1 MQIGEFERARLRHV
15 TRVPPNPALLLPQL
29 RARVIGIEGLKA
41 EFVDQRQYS
50 MSAGPNP
57 LTAHLDNG
65 VAEFR
70 AEVVVERAPTDAIAG
85 LKHHDVDAPAAQL
98 TRGHQAGEAGT
109 DHNDVSLEV
118 HDSPFTYSV
127 YVEYTTYVKSLRQ
140 SYAENTRSVLIE
152 TGRRLFVER
161 GYAAVSAEELVQSA
175 GLSRGALY
183 HHFDGKRGLFEAVF
197 EEQETSATKRIE
209 RAMNDVTDPW
219 QQALCGMD
227 MFLEICGEHE
237 YREIVLL
244 QGPIALGWPRWRE
257 LDKQH
262 FAGLLTA
269 ATRNLIDAGLIRGQR
284 ADLVAAA
291 IYGMLTELSLT
302 IAAGPHR
309 AKAREDAS
317 ELLRNM
323 LRGIT
328 THDA

>member
-1 MQIGEFERARLRHV
+1 M
-15 TRVPPNPALLLPQL
+15 
-29 RARVIGIEGLKA
+29 
-41 EFVDQRQYS
+41 
-50 MSAGPNP
+50 
-57 LTAHLDNG
+57 
-65 VAEFR
+65 
-70 AEVVVERAPTDAIAG
+70 
-85 LKHHDVDAPAAQL
+85 AQ
-98 TRGHQAGEAGT
+98 
-109 DHNDVSLEV
+109 
-118 HDSPFTYSV
+118 
-127 YVEYTTYVKSLRQ
+127 VKSLRQ
-140 SYAENTRSVLIE
+140 SYAENTRSVLME
-152 TGRRLFVER
+152 TGRELFVAR

-209 RAMNDVTDPW
+209 CAMNEVTDPW

-302 IAAGPHR
+302 IAAGSHR
-309 AKAREDAS
+309 SRAREDAS
-317 ELLRNM
+317 ELVRNM

-328 THDA
+328 THAD

>member
-1 MQIGEFERARLRHV
+1 M
-15 TRVPPNPALLLPQL
+15 
-29 RARVIGIEGLKA
+29 
-41 EFVDQRQYS
+41 
-50 MSAGPNP
+50 
-57 LTAHLDNG
+57 
-65 VAEFR
+65 
-70 AEVVVERAPTDAIAG
+70 
-85 LKHHDVDAPAAQL
+85 
-98 TRGHQAGEAGT
+98 
-109 DHNDVSLEV
+109 
-118 HDSPFTYSV
+118 
-127 YVEYTTYVKSLRQ
+127 VKSLRQ

-152 TGRRLFVER
+152 TARRLFVTR

-197 EEQETSATKRIE
+197 EEQEASATTRIG
-209 RAMNDVTDPW
+209 RAMNELTDPW

-227 MFLEICGEHE
+227 MFLEICSEHD

-244 QGPIALGWPRWRE
+244 QGPIALGWARWRE

-269 ATRNLIDAGLIRGQR
+269 ATGNLIDAGLIHGQR

-302 IAAGPHR
+302 IAAGSHR
-309 AKAREDAS
+309 TKAREDAS

-323 LRGIT
+323 LCGIT
-328 THDA
+328 THHD